1 MKKIIFS
8 LSVALF
14 MSSCIVIKVYDTP
27 KSKDAEPKLIAK
39 KRMMLPSDRNI
50 PLPNGGQEIL
60 CFGEDF
66 PPKPEVFHFKMD
78 DSIINKNVGDSLKH
92 KEVFIF
98 KMDNMDS
105 LSKGLNFQWKSKES
119 MHHSIPHKM
128 MKACCMMSTEECTKK
143 DSVCAP
149 MMHGVAKGEKS
160 IRLIKIDKKDAAVK
174 NTFVIKTKD
183 SEGEKARLFVIAVK
197 ENAAGF
203 DLESIVPDQI
213 KRIDV
218 LKDEAATKKFGEK
231 GANGVILITMKEQ

>member
-8 LSVALF
+8 LSVAFF

-27 KSKDAEPKLIAK
+27 KSKDAESKLIAK

-183 SEGEKARLFVIAVK
+183 SEGEKAPLIVIDGK
-197 ENAAGF
+197 EKAAGF